1 MNFRYPIFLDLTGKK
16 CLVTGEGSE
25 IPGKV
30 RALAEASANVLY
42 VNPRADPAIAG
53 LAAAGSIHWEPR
65 EFRPEDLADCFL
77 VIADLRDNSEI
88 FRLAERQRVLANSVD
103 DPQNCR
109 FSFGST
115 HRQGDLT
122 IAISTNGS
130 APAVAV
136 RLREWLETQI
146 GPEYGAL
153 LDLLKEIR
161 PEAMARI
168 PGFNDR
174 RDLWYRIVDSDVRA
188 KLHAGEREKASA
200 MLREMLDDAANSTS
214 RSDISGDS
222 GSR

>member
-16 CLVTGEGSE
+16 CLVAGEGSE
-25 IPGKV
+25 VPGKI

-53 LAAAGSIHWEPR
+53 LAAAGLIHWEAR
-65 EFRPEDLADCFL
+65 DFRPEDLAGCFL
-77 VIADLRDNSEI
+77 VIADRGDNAEI
-88 FRLAERQRVLANSVD
+88 FRLAEQQRVLANSVD
-103 DPQNCR
+103 DPRNCR

-136 RLREWLETQI
+136 RLREWLKTQI

-161 PEAMARI
+161 PEVTARI
-168 PGFNDR
+168 PGFNNR
-174 RDLWYRIVDSDVRA
+174 RDLWYRIVDSEVLAR
-188 KLHAGEREKASA
+188 LRAGEREKASA
-200 MLREMLDDAANSTS
+200 MLREMLEDAVNSTS
-214 RSDISGDS
+214 RSDISCDS
-222 GSR
+222 GNR